1 MRAVGRAAVWTVAGV
16 AFGAALLLTL
26 LGVGDDPAALPNWQA
41 LVLGLVQGATEL
53 LPISSSGH
61 LILVPWLGDWEY
73 LKEHD
78 AFNQTFDVS
87 LHLGT
92 LIAVVVY
99 FWHDIVRLA
108 AAWVGSIRRRR
119 IESVDERIAWY
130 VAAATIPA
138 AVVGALGEN
147 LIAENLGEPWQIA
160 FFLAFFAGLLW
171 LADRRPQTKR
181 MEDVGIKAAVGVGL
195 AQTLSLMPGVS
206 RSGITITAGRF
217 LGLDRD
223 SAARFSFLLLVPI
236 TLGAVVYKGVG
247 DVLLADL
254 PDGMTG
260 PFVVGSLASFAAAL
274 VAITALLGYVRR
286 HDYSIFVWYRLIAAA
301 IVVLLIVT
309 GARSA
314 GF

>member
-1 MRAVGRAAVWTVAGV
+1 MSRAAVWTVAGAAMLIAV
-16 AFGAALLLTL
+16 ALTL
-26 LGVGDDPAALPNWQA
+26 AGIGDSADALPNWQA
-41 LVLGLVQGATEL
+41 LVLGIVQGATEL

-61 LILVPWLGDWEY
+61 LIFVPWLADWEY
-73 LKEHD
+73 LKQHD

-92 LIAVVVY
+92 LVAVVIY
-99 FWHDIVRLA
+99 FREDIVRLA
-108 AAWVGSIRRRR
+108 AAWGRSIAARR
-119 IESVDERIAWY
+119 IATVDERIAWY

-138 AVVGALGEN
+138 AIVGAVGEN

-160 FFLAFFAGLLW
+160 ILLAVFGVVLYV
-171 LADRRPQTKR
+171 ADRRPQTKDMGQLGLR
-181 MEDVGIKAAVGVGL
+181 AAVAVGL

-236 TLGAVVYKGVG
+236 TFGAVAYKGLG
-247 DVLLADL
+247 DVVLADL
-254 PDGMTG
+254 PPGMVG
-260 PFVVGSLASFAAAL
+260 PFVVGSLASLASAL
-274 VAITALLGYVRR
+274 VAISALLGYVRR
-286 HDYSIFVWYRLIAAA
+286 HDYSVFVWYRLLAAA
-301 IVVLLIVT
+301 IVLLLIASGVR
-309 GARSA
+309 GA